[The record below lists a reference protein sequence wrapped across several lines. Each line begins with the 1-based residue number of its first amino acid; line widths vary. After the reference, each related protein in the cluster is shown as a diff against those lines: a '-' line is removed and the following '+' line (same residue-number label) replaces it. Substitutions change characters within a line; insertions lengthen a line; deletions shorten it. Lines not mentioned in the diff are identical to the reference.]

1 MSIAGV
7 EPASNGYINRVPCKG
22 LASTL
27 LWVVVANI
35 YP

>member
-7 EPASNGYINRVPCKG
+7 EPMADGYINRVPCKG
-22 LASTL
+22 LASAL

-35 YP
+35 

>member
-7 EPASNGYINRVPCKG
+7 EPAANSYINQVPCKG

-27 LWVVVANI
+27 PWVVVANI
-35 YP
+35 